1 MKNQTSNEELINK
14 DKKILIPQ
22 ICLFNFS
29 KEDSDILKSKN
40 FNISVGS
47 LGKQIK
53 IPNNKPYDETLCLPH
68 HIIPPNLHEFNILC
82 FDMNDDEIVP
92 YDKKKSIRE
101 YEKNR
106 TGLYFFTEFPQK
118 IFDPRPFIASDIQKK
133 ISEFLSKQSIII
145 IFASKSETF
154 DYQFADMQSSGYY
167 KNNPIMRHSNYDFI
181 NNMPILNNKFG
192 KKIEIIIKHQ
202 ELKNI
207 FNKFLSDFVYKII
220 FEYPTHWNGEKH
232 VKKENFYPLMK
243 NNNNNNNN
251 NDNDDNDEVIS
262 YIEKYKNSMLIVLP
276 EIKRKGEL
284 LVDLFSNALPSLMPE
299 LFPYSTKFAWKK
311 EEQYWLPN
319 YAKLF
324 SEKETIKSTYENELK
339 KLEKQTSSNQQKF
352 QYLHDLISETG
363 EKLVD
368 AVKMF
373 LEWLDFDEVIKVDE
387 EKGNIKEED
396 LRINLTDGI
405 IVIEVKGIGGTSKD
419 NECNQIEKIVHRRE
433 KERNKFDVKG
443 LYIVNHQR
451 YLPPLK
457 RKNPP
462 FKDEQIKDAEN
473 DKRGLLTTWELFK
486 LFDYETNDLITKEN
500 ARKHLLNSGL
510 IQFTP
515 SNMKYIN
522 KVIKVYHNGKVI
534 IIDTKVQISKNDV
547 LIVYKNDKY
556 SKVNILN
563 LQIDGKDVSQAD
575 KCEIGIEVDKAIKI
589 NSEIYLKE

>member
-1 MKNQTSNEELINK
+1 MKNQTSNEEFINK
-14 DKKILIPQ
+14 DKKILTPQ

-101 YEKNR
+101 YEKNL
-106 TGLYFFTEFPQK
+106 TGSYFFTAFPQK
-118 IFDPRPFIASDIQKK
+118 IFDPRPFIASIIQEK

-145 IFASKSETF
+145 IFTSESETC
-154 DYQFADMQSSGYY
+154 DYHFAVMKSSGYY
-167 KNNPIMRHSNYDFI
+167 KDSVKMTHSNYDFI
-181 NNMPILNNKFG
+181 NNMPKLNNKIG
-192 KKIEIIIKHQ
+192 KKIEIITKHP
-202 ELKNI
+202 ELKNS

-220 FEYPTHWNGEKH
+220 FEHPTHWNGEKH
-232 VKKENFYPLMK
+232 VKKKIFYPLMI
-243 NNNNNNNN
+243 
-251 NDNDDNDEVIS
+251 NDNDKIIS
-262 YIEKYKNSMLIVLP
+262 YIENYNNSILLVLP
-276 EIKRKGEL
+276 EVNRKGEL
-284 LVDLFSNALPSLMPE
+284 LIDLFNNALPSLMPE
-299 LFPYSTKFAWKK
+299 LFPYSTTFTWKK

-319 YAKLF
+319 YAKLLG
-324 SEKETIKSTYENELK
+324 EKETITSSYENEMMQ
-339 KLEKQTSSNQQKF
+339 LEKQISLNQQKF
-352 QYLHDLISETG
+352 KYLHDSISETG
-363 EKLVD
+363 DMLVN
-368 AVKMF
+368 AVKTF
-373 LEWLDFDEVIKVDE
+373 LNWLGFDEVIKVDE

-462 FKDEQIKDAEN
+462 FTDEQIKDAEN

-486 LFDYETNDLITKEN
+486 IFDYITNDLITKEN

-510 IQFTP
+510 IQFIP
-515 SNMKYIN
+515 LNMKYIN
-522 KVIKVYHNGKVI
+522 KVKKVYHNGKVI

-563 LQIDGKDVSQAD
+563 LQIDGKDVSQANN
-575 KCEIGIEVDKAIKI
+575 CELGIEVDKIVLI
-589 NSEIYLKE
+589 NSKIYLKKISEN

>member
-1 MKNQTSNEELINK
+1 MKNQTSNEEFINK
-14 DKKILIPQ
+14 DKKILIPK

-40 FNISVGS
+40 FKISVGS

-101 YEKNR
+101 YEKNL
-106 TGLYFFTEFPQK
+106 TSLFFFTAFPQK
-118 IFDPRPFIASDIQKK
+118 IFDPRPFIASIIQEK
-133 ISEFLSKQSIII
+133 ISEFLSKQSIVI
-145 IFASKSETF
+145 IFASKRETV
-154 DYQFADMQSSGYY
+154 DYHFADMKSSGYY
-167 KNNPIMRHSNYDFI
+167 EDSVKMTQSNYDFI
-181 NNMPILNNKFG
+181 NNMPKLNNKIG
-192 KKIEIIIKHQ
+192 EKIEIITKHQ
-202 ELKNI
+202 ELKNS
-207 FNKFLSDFVYKII
+207 FYKFLSDFVYKIT
-220 FEYPTHWNGEKH
+220 FEHPTHWNGEKH
-232 VKKENFYPLMK
+232 VKKENFLPLMK
-243 NNNNNNNN
+243 SNNNN
-251 NDNDDNDEVIS
+251 NDNDEIIS
-262 YIEKYKNSMLIVLP
+262 YIEKHENSILLMLP
-276 EIKRKGEL
+276 EINRKGEL
-284 LVDLFSNALPSLMPE
+284 LVDLFNNALPSLMPE
-299 LFPYSTKFAWKK
+299 LFPYSTTFAWKK
-311 EEQYWLPN
+311 DKQYWLPN
-319 YAKLF
+319 YAGLL
-324 SEKETIKSTYENELK
+324 SEKEDITSTYETEIMQLK
-339 KLEKQTSSNQQKF
+339 KQISLNQQKF
-352 QYLHDLISETG
+352 QYLQDLISETG
-363 EKLVD
+363 DKLVD
-368 AVKMF
+368 AVKTF
-373 LEWLDFDEVIKVDE
+373 LNWLGFDEVIKVDE

-451 YLPPLK
+451 YVPPLI

-462 FKDEQIKDAEN
+462 FSDEQIKDAEN

-486 LFDYETNDLITKEN
+486 IFDYITNYLITKEN
-500 ARKHLLNSGL
+500 ARKHLSNSGL
-510 IQFTP
+510 IQFIP

-522 KVIKVYHNGKVI
+522 KVKKVYHNGKVI

-563 LQIDGKDVSQAD
+563 LQIDGKDVSQANN
-575 KCEIGIEVDKAIKI
+575 CELGIEVDKIVLI
-589 NSEIYLKE
+589 NSKIYLKKN